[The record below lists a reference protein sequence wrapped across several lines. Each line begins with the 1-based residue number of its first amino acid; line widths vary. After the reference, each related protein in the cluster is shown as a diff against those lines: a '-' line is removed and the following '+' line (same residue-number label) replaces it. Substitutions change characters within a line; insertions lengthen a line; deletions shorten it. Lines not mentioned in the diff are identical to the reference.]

1 MIKNLFSILIN
12 QYLTFY
18 ELFILSN
25 QNKTKIYCSVIIQP
39 LIIINLSIT
48 IFNLYANYIECYPI
62 IRSIW
67 MILFRSVK

>member
-25 QNKTKIYCSVIIQP
+25 QNKTKI
-39 LIIINLSIT
+39 L
-48 IFNLYANYIECYPI
+48 
-62 IRSIW
+62 
-67 MILFRSVK
+67 LFSNNTASYYY